1 MDIHDQ
7 KCNYCYKYSAFY
19 RCPNCKTTTYCG
31 KGCCRMDKGHPERCP
46 YLLPRPDRSIIVT
59 ASDFRMF
66 FGRFMSAVL
75 YHWHRVYGIGYAE
88 CIVVSSKI
96 TGVVTEFR
104 IKFEKDL
111 SRLEDRY
118 IPNMLNFAAT
128 ELNKEILTE
137 KGVSL
142 LTGKSV
148 IGNIVDLSGF
158 DVGIYPTEN
167 ARKYYHYFGNK
178 IDFKT
183 LKKQIYGIGIS
194 DKPII
199 GIHQDN
205 GQKIFLS

>member
-1 MDIHDQ
+1 
-7 KCNYCYKYSAFY
+7 
-19 RCPNCKTTTYCG
+19 
-31 KGCCRMDKGHPERCP
+31 MDKGHPERCP
-46 YLLPRPDRSIIVT
+46 YLLPRPDRLMMVT

-88 CIVVSSKI
+88 CIIVSSKL

-128 ELNKEILTE
+128 ELNKEILAE

-167 ARKYYHYFGNK
+167 ARKYYHYFSNK

-183 LKKQIYGIGIS
+183 IKKQVYGIGVS
-194 DKPII
+194 NKPII

-205 GQKIFLS
+205 RQTIFLS